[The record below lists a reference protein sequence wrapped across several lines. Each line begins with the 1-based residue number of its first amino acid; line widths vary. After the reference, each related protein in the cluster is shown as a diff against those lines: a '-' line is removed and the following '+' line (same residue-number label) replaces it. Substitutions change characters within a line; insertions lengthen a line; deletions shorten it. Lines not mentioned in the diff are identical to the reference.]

1 MPLSESQGFFNRD
14 GDVTAIELFLTRPEA
29 IEEARRAIEE
39 AIERP
44 IVISDWR
51 QRNKTFFGVLEVERN
66 VMFLILMLIVIVA
79 TLNIVS
85 GLIMLVKDKSADIA
99 ILRTMGATRGAIM
112 RIFLIT
118 GAAIGIV
125 GTLAGFLLGL
135 VISLNVET
143 IRGFVSRLTNT
154 NLFPAEFYFLSRLP
168 SEVNPQEVATIVIM
182 AMVLSLIATLYPS
195 WRAARLDPVEA
206 LRYE

>member
-1 MPLSESQGFFNRD
+1 
-14 GDVTAIELFLTRPEA
+14 
-29 IEEARRAIEE
+29 
-39 AIERP
+39 
-44 IVISDWR
+44 
-51 QRNKTFFGVLEVERN
+51 
-66 VMFLILMLIVIVA
+66 
-79 TLNIVS
+79 
-85 GLIMLVKDKSADIA
+85 
-99 ILRTMGATRGAIM
+99 MGATRGAIM